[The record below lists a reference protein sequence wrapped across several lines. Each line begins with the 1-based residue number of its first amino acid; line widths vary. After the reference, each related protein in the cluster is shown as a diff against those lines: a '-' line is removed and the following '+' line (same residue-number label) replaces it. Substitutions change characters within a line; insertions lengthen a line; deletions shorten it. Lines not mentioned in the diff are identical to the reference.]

1 MIRKQMNSQLVESN
15 AYLKSL
21 VGKKVKV
28 YRGGPE
34 SCEGRLLDVQSD
46 YVALMPEES
55 NDNSN
60 NNNNNAKNDNSK
72 NDNSIIY
79 YNLRHVQS
87 ISENL
92 KANSVESNLRL
103 VQNIVQHI
111 NENIYSNLKHVQSIS
126 ENLIANL
133 KHVQSINKN
142 SNTKSVEANLKPV
155 QSINKNSNTKSVE
168 ANLKHVQSISENL
181 IANLKHVQSINK
193 NSNTKSVEANLK
205 PVQSISENLIAN
217 SVEQSIAFDDL
228 PELVSA
234 NDFTQLL
241 KKLTGSTIK
250 VNQGGPESK
259 KGIVLIVAG
268 DYMGLLTEDDG
279 IVFYNTTHI
288 KSVSVQNLNQNI
300 EQNIDQSTPFSNS
313 PIFNE
318 INFDDIHA
326 QNFLE
331 LFDYFAYKW
340 VSINRGGPEASEG
353 ILVQEEG
360 EHYTLVNNEEVIRIY
375 PYHIK
380 SISIGSKGFLKQQQ
394 QQQNNE
400 TDENGN
406 AQDGDMTNKRE
417 DDRTSDKDRRTKV
430 EYEVKYDSTSDKD
443 HRKKV
448 ENNKTSDKDHHT
460 SRKSST
466 QEKIVKETKETIVV
480 EDDRTSDRDHSP
492 QEKIV
497 KETIVKTIDY
507 VWDPDPKK

>member
-1 MIRKQMNSQLVESN
+1 MIRKQKDSQSVESN

-21 VGKKVKV
+21 VGKSVKV
-28 YRGGPE
+28 FRGGPE

-46 YVALMPEES
+46 YVALMPEKS
-55 NDNSN
+55 
-60 NNNNNAKNDNSK
+60 NNNAKNDNQNNDNSK

-87 ISENL
+87 VSENL

-103 VQNIVQHI
+103 VQNIVQNI
-111 NENIYSNLKHVQSIS
+111 NENIYSNLKHVQSVS

-142 SNTKSVEANLKPV
+142 SNA
-155 QSINKNSNTKSVE
+155 KSVE

-181 IANLKHVQSINK
+181 IAN
-193 NSNTKSVEANLK
+193 SVES
-205 PVQSISENLIAN
+205 P
-217 SVEQSIAFDDL
+217 IAFDGH

-241 KKLTGSTIK
+241 KKLTGSMIK

-259 KGIVLIVAG
+259 KGIVLVVAD

-279 IVFYNTTHI
+279 IVFYNTTHV
-288 KSVSVQNLNQNI
+288 KSVSVQSISQNI
-300 EQNIDQSTPFSNS
+300 DQNIDQSTPQSNS
-313 PIFNE
+313 PIHYDYFND
-318 INFDDIHA
+318 IKLDDIHA
-326 QNFLE
+326 QNFYD

-360 EHYTLVNNEEVIRIY
+360 EHYTLVNNDEVIRIY

-380 SISIGSKGFLKQQQ
+380 SISIGTKGFLKQQQ

-400 TDENGN
+400 NTENEN
-406 AQDGDMTNKRE
+406 TEYENMTNNE
-417 DDRTSDKDRRTKV
+417 YDDRTSDRDDRTSRRSSSQEKIVRETIVV
-430 EYEVKYDSTSDKD
+430 ENNKTSDRE
-443 HRKKV
+443 HRTKV
-448 ENNKTSDKDHHT
+448 ENNKTSDRDHHT
-460 SRKSST
+460 SRKSSS
-466 QEKIVKETKETIVV
+466 QEKIVKETVVV

-507 VWDPDPKK
+507 VWDPKQ